1 MIHRPLALFTSL
13 VLAVCTFVGIA
24 NGGQVIVSY
33 QVPPADR
40 EQTLYDFNVSSGPL
54 DPNLAVTIPSFD
66 DTLGTLTSVR
76 IITNMTP
83 TWFVRA
89 ENESIFP
96 ITPAQPVTWF
106 TQTQTVWNYRP
117 STQNPYD
124 ANYAFNMGVGV
135 SSVNAQGTINNLSAY
150 DGVTDYA
157 GTSGIQTNFGAS
169 GLYTHIFNLT
179 TTRQRELD
187 WFSSGTT
194 RTIFASTR
202 ALPQSWNGWPGHWSH
217 GLIVKMNFASD
228 VLVTYTYQ

>member
-1 MIHRPLALFTSL
+1 MIHRPLATFTVA
-13 VLAVCTFVGIA
+13 VLTACTLVGIA
-24 NGGQVIVSY
+24 NGGQQLVTY
-33 QVPPADR
+33 HVPPADR
-40 EQTLYDFNVSSGPL
+40 VQSLYDFNVSSGPL

-66 DTLGTLTSVR
+66 TSLGTLTSVK
-76 IITNMTP
+76 ILTNMTP

-96 ITPAQPVTWF
+96 VTPAQPVTWF

-124 ANYAFNMGVGV
+124 ANYAFNNGVGV
-135 SSVNAQGTINNLSAY
+135 TSVNAQGTINNLSAY

-157 GTSGIQTNFGAS
+157 GTSGIQTDFGNS

-202 ALPQSWNGWPGHWSH
+202 ALAQPWNGWPGHWSH
-217 GLIVKMNFASD
+217 GLLVQMNFASD
-228 VLVTYTYQ
+228 VYVTYTYQ